1 MMLAALRPDDWN
13 LPLLVHVAGAMV
25 LVGFLVAAVAGFG
38 RAAGSGEP
46 GDAAALTRFGFRALL
61 LGALPAWIVMRG
73 GGEWLAST
81 EELAEPT
88 WLGIGYVVTDPSLV
102 VLLAAAVVGR
112 RAARRTQAGGAPSRA
127 APVLTLLLIA
137 AFAVV
142 VWAMTT
148 KPG

>member
-25 LVGFLVAAVAGFG
+25 LVGFLVAAAAGFA

-46 GDAAALTRFGFRALL
+46 GDEAVLTRFGFRALL

-88 WLGIGYVVTDPSLV
+88 WLNIGYAVTDPSLV
-102 VLLAAAVVGR
+102 VLLAAAVVGQ
-112 RAARRTQAGGAPSRA
+112 RAVRRTQAGGAPSRA
-127 APVLTLLLIA
+127 ALVLTLLLIA

-142 VWAMTT
+142 VWAMTA